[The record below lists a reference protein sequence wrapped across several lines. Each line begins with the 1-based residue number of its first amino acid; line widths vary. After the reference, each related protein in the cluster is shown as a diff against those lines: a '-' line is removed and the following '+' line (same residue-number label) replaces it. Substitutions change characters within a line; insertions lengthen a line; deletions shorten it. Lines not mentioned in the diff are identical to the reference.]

1 VPRSLWTGA
10 ISFGLVNVPV
20 RLYSA
25 VSEHKLHFHLVHE
38 KDSSPIGYQKIC
50 KAEEKPVPEQ
60 EIVKAFEYRK
70 GKYVFMSD
78 ADFEAARVE
87 GYKSIEITDFVP
99 HEEIDPI
106 FFAHTYYV
114 GPQQG
119 AEKVYSLLVRA
130 MEDSGLT
137 AIVKFVM
144 RDRQHLGALRV
155 REGVI
160 MLEELYFADEIKP
173 ITEIKA
179 QKTPVSER
187 ELEMAAQLVNSFA
200 GAWKPQKYKDT
211 YREQLLAAIT
221 AKQKGQQIHRAPEV
235 EDEEPAD
242 LLEALR
248 ASIERTKNG
257 RKRRTGRPKRSRP
270 GATGGSDDELEGLTK
285 GELDQR
291 AKKAGVEG
299 RSKMTKD
306 ELVKALAHNG

>member
-1 VPRSLWTGA
+1 VARSLWTGA

-20 RLYSA
+20 RLSSA

-38 KDSSPIGYQKIC
+38 KDSSPIGHQNIC
-50 KAEEKPVPEQ
+50 KAEDKPVPET

-70 GKYVFMSD
+70 GKYVFMRD

-119 AEKVYSLLVRA
+119 AEKVYSLLVQA

-160 MLEELYFADEIKP
+160 MLEQLYFADEINP

-221 AKQKGQQIHRAPEV
+221 SKQKGQQVHRAPEV

-248 ASIERTKNG
+248 ASIERTENG
-257 RKRRTGRPKRSRP
+257 RKRRRGQPKRRRSA
-270 GATGGSDDELEGLTK
+270 ATGGGDDGLGALSK
-285 GELDQR
+285 RELDQR
-291 AKKAGVEG
+291 AKKAGIES

-306 ELVKALAHNG
+306 QLVKALAHDG